1 MARAKRRSRSRST
14 KKTAGKKKKGRGS
27 AKGPWMKKV
36 YKAKNGA
43 TYVKNRRGQ
52 VRFMTGASKAYMAR
66 IRRRRGKGKKK

>member
-1 MARAKRRSRSRST
+1 MARARKRSRSRST
-14 KKTAGKKKKGRGS
+14 KKTARKGRGS
-27 AKGPWMKKV
+27 ARGPWMKRV

-43 TYVKNRRGQ
+43 TYRKNKRGQ